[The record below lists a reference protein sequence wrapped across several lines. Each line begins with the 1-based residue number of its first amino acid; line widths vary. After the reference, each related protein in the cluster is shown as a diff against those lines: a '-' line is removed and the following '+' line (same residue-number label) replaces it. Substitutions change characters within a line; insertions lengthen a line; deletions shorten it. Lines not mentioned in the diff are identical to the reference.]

1 MSSYPKNCYLCH
13 MMRNIILMIAVLLA
27 VSTTARALDMNNDE
41 VTKRIDEVFGA
52 VYSNPDEPG
61 AAVLIMQGGDTLYS
75 RCFGLADMVTHE
87 PVSFATNFCIA
98 SVSKQFSA
106 VALLQLAEQGFLSL
120 DDPLSKFFP
129 EFQAPFFNDITL
141 RHIMSH
147 TSGIPDA
154 RPHNDRNFV
163 LYSTDVTSVQYMN
176 TLDHLNFQPGTQYEY
191 INPTFQLI
199 YQIVQRVTGMHFE
212 AYMQKN
218 VFDKAGMLT
227 CRYFEPNRDIA
238 HLAHGYARDDKGRW
252 QEYDYGEESFFGTK
266 ADGAL
271 YCSINDFVRWERALR
286 DNRVWTAASK
296 RQAYHPWTLIPADAE
311 YGYQPHTGYG
321 YGFFVQDVPGQPT
334 HVYHL
339 GDNGGFTIYAGK
351 IPERDLIF
359 LFFSTRPDIERLA
372 IVNRVYSILGFD
384 FRQ

>member
-1 MSSYPKNCYLCH
+1 MMKKTIVMLAVLMALSSAAQTRNMSKEELV
-13 MMRNIILMIAVLLA
+13 RNI
-27 VSTTARALDMNNDE
+27 DM
-41 VTKRIDEVFGA
+41 VFSS

-61 AAVLIMQGGDTLYS
+61 AAVLIMQGNDTIYS
-75 RCFGLADMVTHE
+75 RCFGVADMVTHE
-87 PVSFATNFCIA
+87 PVTFGTNFCIA

-106 VALLQLAEQGFLSL
+106 VALLQLAEQGLLSL
-120 DDPLSKFFP
+120 NDPLSKFFP

-141 RHIMSH
+141 HHIMSH

-154 RPHNDRNFV
+154 RARDDRNFV
-163 LYSTDVTSVQYMN
+163 LYSTDVESVGYMK

-199 YQIVQRVTGMHFE
+199 YQIVERTTGIAFE
-212 AYMQKN
+212 DYMN
-218 VFDKAGMLT
+218 RSVFECADMES
-227 CRYFEPNRDIA
+227 CCYFEPDREIA
-238 HLAHGYARDDKGRW
+238 HMAHGYERDDKGVW
-252 QEYDYGEESFFGTK
+252 KEYDYGEESFFATK

-296 RQAYHPWTLIPADAE
+296 RLAYLPWIHIPEDAN
-311 YGYQPHTGYG
+311 YGYQPYTSYG
-321 YGFFVQDVPGQPT
+321 YGFFVQDCPGNPT

-359 LFFSTRPDIERLA
+359 LFFSTRPDIDRLKM
-372 IVNRVYSILGFD
+372 VNKVYNILGFN
-384 FRQ
+384 F

>member
-1 MSSYPKNCYLCH
+1 MYRLFF
-13 MMRNIILMIAVLLA
+13 LTVLVVIA
-27 VSTTARALDMNNDE
+27 TAANSQTMNSDE
-41 VTKRIDEVFGA
+41 MTRRIDNIFGA
-52 VYSNPDEPG
+52 VYNNSNEPG
-61 AAVLIMQGGDTLYS
+61 AAVLIMQGDNTLYS
-75 RCFGLADMVTHE
+75 RCFGVADMETHE
-87 PVSFATNFCIA
+87 PVTFETNFCIA

-106 VALLQLAEQGFLSL
+106 VALMQLAEDGLLSL
-120 DDPLSKFFP
+120 NDPLSKFFP
-129 EFQAPFFNDITL
+129 EFEAPFFDDITL
-141 RHIMSH
+141 HNIMSH

-154 RPHNDRNFV
+154 RPRNDRNFV
-163 LYSTDVTSVQYMN
+163 LYSNDVTSVQYMR

-199 YQIVQRVTGMHFE
+199 YQIVERTTGIPFE
-212 AYMQKN
+212 DYMQRS
-218 VFDKAGMLT
+218 VFDRAGMET
-227 CRYFEPNRDIA
+227 CCYFEPDRDIP
-238 HLAHGYARDDKGRW
+238 HMAHGYERDESGVWK
-252 QEYDYGEESFFGTK
+252 EYDYGEESFFGTK

-271 YCSINDFVRWERALR
+271 YCSINDFVHWEHALR

-296 RQAYHPWTLIPADAE
+296 RLAYLPWIQIPEDAN

-359 LFFSTRPDIERLA
+359 LFFSTRPDIDRLK
-372 IVNRVYSILGFD
+372 IVNNVYNVLGFN
-384 FRQ
+384 FN

>member
-1 MSSYPKNCYLCH
+1 MMKKILLTVAMMALLTGVNAQNMSNEEQV
-13 MMRNIILMIAVLLA
+13 R
-27 VSTTARALDMNNDE
+27 
-41 VTKRIDEVFGA
+41 RIDEVFSA
-52 VYSNPDEPG
+52 VYDKSDEPG

-75 RCFGLADMVTHE
+75 RCFGVADMETKVPVT
-87 PVSFATNFCIA
+87 FATNFCIA

-106 VALLQLAEQGFLSL
+106 VALLQLAERGMLSL

-129 EFQAPFFNDITL
+129 EFQAPFFDNITL
-141 RHIMSH
+141 HHIMSH

-154 RPHNDRNFV
+154 RPRNDRNFV
-163 LYSTDVTSVQYMN
+163 LYSNDITSVQYMR
-176 TLDHLNFQPGTQYEY
+176 TLDRLNFAPGTQYEY

-199 YQIVQRVTGMHFE
+199 YQIVERTTGSPFE
-212 AYMQKN
+212 TYMQEN

-227 CRYFEPNRDIA
+227 CRYFEPDRNIA
-238 HLAHGYARDDKGRW
+238 CLAHGYERDDKGRW

-271 YCSINDFVRWERALR
+271 YCSINDFVNWERALR
-286 DNRVWTAASK
+286 DNRVWTATSK
-296 RQAYHPWTLIPADAE
+296 RLAYNPWIQIPADAE

-321 YGFFVQDVPGQPT
+321 YGFFVQDMPGQPT

-359 LFFSTRPDIERLA
+359 LFFSTRPDIDRLGM
-372 IVNRVYSILGFD
+372 VNQVYRILGFD
-384 FRQ
+384 F

>member
-1 MSSYPKNCYLCH
+1 MMKKILLTLAMMALLTGVNAQNMSNEDK
-13 MMRNIILMIAVLLA
+13 
-27 VSTTARALDMNNDE
+27 AR
-41 VTKRIDEVFGA
+41 RIDEVFSA
-52 VYSNPDEPG
+52 VYDKPDEPG
-61 AAVLIMQGGDTLYS
+61 AAVLIMQAGDTLYS
-75 RCFGLADMVTHE
+75 RCFGVADMETKAPVT
-87 PVSFATNFCIA
+87 FATNFCIA

-106 VALLQLAEQGFLSL
+106 VALLQLAERGVLSL

-129 EFQAPFFNDITL
+129 EFQAPFFGNITL
-141 RHIMSH
+141 HHIMSH

-154 RPHNDRNFV
+154 RPRSDRNFV
-163 LYSTDVTSVQYMN
+163 LYSNDVTSVQYMR
-176 TLDHLNFQPGTQYEY
+176 TLDHLNFAPGTQYEY

-199 YQIVQRVTGMHFE
+199 YQIVERTTGTSFE
-212 AYMQKN
+212 TYMQEN

-227 CRYFEPNRDIA
+227 CRYYEPDRNIA
-238 HLAHGYARDDKGRW
+238 CMAHGYERDDNGRW

-271 YCSINDFVRWERALR
+271 YCSINDFVNWEQALR

-296 RQAYHPWTLIPADAE
+296 RLAYNPWIQIPADAE

-321 YGFFVQDVPGQPT
+321 YGFFVQDCPNRPT

-359 LFFSTRPDIERLA
+359 LFFSTRPDIDRLGM
-372 IVNRVYSILGFD
+372 VNQVYSILGIL
-384 FRQ
+384 